1 MKNMKHIES
10 PRLLKMMVEMNQ
22 EFDDKFIM
30 GNPVFLYIVKFSEI
44 NYLFIRPKEKANKTK
59 IHHSL

>member
-1 MKNMKHIES
+1 MQNVKHIES
-10 PRLLKMMVEMNQ
+10 PRLLNMMVEMNE
-22 EFDDKFIM
+22 EFDDKFII
-30 GNPVFLYIVKFSEI
+30 GNPVFLFSEI